1 MSGSRVKSVAHRIG
15 SAAFFAPEI
24 GTSPSSLTPPSMI
37 SLSTRL
43 RLPLFGRHRLNGKR
57 VDVFAH
63 ALAKRR
69 VHELVL
75 AHFRKPAELRAH
87 DDGFEM
93 ASVARHFDVVALEAF
108 FEPLPNKIRIH
119 GKPLMT
125 ELVARADKPEREQ

>member
-43 RLPLFGRHRLNGKR
+43 RLPLFRRHRLHGKR
-57 VDVFAH
+57 VNIFAH
-63 ALAKRR
+63 ALAQRR

-75 AHFRKPAELRAH
+75 AHFRKSPKLRAH
-87 DDGFEM
+87 NDRFK
-93 ASVARHFDVVALEAF
+93 VAPIACNFDVVALEAF
-108 FEPLPNKIRIH
+108 FDPLPDEI
-119 GKPLMT
+119 
-125 ELVARADKPEREQ
+125 